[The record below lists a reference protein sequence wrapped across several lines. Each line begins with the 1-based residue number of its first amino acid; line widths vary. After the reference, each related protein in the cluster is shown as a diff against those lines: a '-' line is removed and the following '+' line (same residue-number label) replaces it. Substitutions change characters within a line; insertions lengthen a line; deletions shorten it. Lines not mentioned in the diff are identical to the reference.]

1 MAGLPSAARRKRY
14 LYVVKIPRFPAPSN
28 RCVSLLNF
36 DASKV
41 ELCLK
46 QEIQIDGLAICR
58 DLTDKIRPTIVPRLR
73 HCNELGHNVLP
84 LEPKTVRDKSLKTYS
99 EVSRFSAD
107 DSLDRSIE
115 PWKSFGWNPVFDV
128 RGRPDS
134 MHLVIAKV
142 RIAHNERGVFL
153 FSKVTTHTLELGR

>member
-1 MAGLPSAARRKRY
+1 MAGLRSAARRNRY

-134 MHLVIAKV
+134 MRLVIAKV
-142 RIAHNERGVFL
+142 RIAHNGRGVFL